1 MENQSKPMTQNQ
13 IKPTILWVLQDNQV
27 SPMIVDFLKIL
38 KEGIG
43 KINVQV
49 VVPKQDT
56 KITELVK
63 PLDPKIFQATRTAF
77 SSTVEAFQNKRDLIS
92 DLEFTEG
99 LEVWKALV
107 MDDLGAGVKTE
118 ASLHLPHLP
127 DVVGIILQIPTPLGS
142 AAPEEIIFY
151 EWIKLA
157 QDHNLFIAG
166 YELLPLYT
174 RWTLLPAMLDGII
187 TTSELT
193 YDYLTD
199 NRSDIKGKVWK
210 LPRNESK
217 VFSPG
222 VNSLWHNG
230 LRSPYQNRME
240 YNIPKDK
247 TILYIAHNVATSY
260 EYRRLL
266 EEISVFGKD
275 IHLMFSYGKDQIRGT
290 HSHKEVISTI
300 SHGTLELFHSHSFH
314 DLSQPWEMTIA
325 DAALAVS
332 HCYSILV
339 AENSGIP
346 CIIMDPMV
354 PEAIA
359 GNLTIVNSHEK
370 IKNHVAN
377 IIEKHKKITDITEII
392 YQIAT
397 GKVSKINYE
406 TGNTK

>member
-1 MENQSKPMTQNQ
+1 MTDNQ

-27 SPMIVDFLKIL
+27 SPIIVDFLNLLRK
-38 KEGIG
+38 GIG

-49 VVPKQDT
+49 VVPMQDT
-56 KITELVK
+56 KITQLVK
-63 PLDPKIFQATRTAF
+63 PLDPKTFQATRTVFPTA
-77 SSTVEAFQNKRDLIS
+77 VENFHKKKEQLAS
-92 DLEFTEG
+92 LEFTSG
-99 LEVWKALV
+99 LEIWKALV
-107 MDDLGAGVKTE
+107 MDDLGAGVKAE
-118 ASLHLPHLP
+118 AKLHLPHLP
-127 DVVGIILQIPTPLGS
+127 DVVGIVLQIPTPLGS
-142 AAPEEIIFY
+142 ASPEEVIFY

-157 QDHNLFIAG
+157 HDNNIFIAG

-187 TTSELT
+187 TTSELAF
-193 YDYLTD
+193 DYLT
-199 NRSDIKGKVWK
+199 NQNLNIKGKVWK
-210 LPRNESK
+210 LPRNEGK

-230 LRSPYQNRME
+230 LESPYLNRQK

-266 EEISVFGKD
+266 EEISLFGKD

-300 SHGTLELFHSHSFH
+300 SHDTLDLFYSHSFH

-332 HCYSILV
+332 HCYSIMV

-354 PEAIA
+354 PEATA
-359 GNLTIVNSHEK
+359 GNLAIVNSHEQVK
-370 IKNHVAN
+370 THVAKL
-377 IIEKHKKITDITEII
+377 IENHQKLTDITEII

-397 GKVSKINYE
+397 GKVSKIHYQ
-406 TGNTK
+406 TGKVK